1 MSAIENGEIL
11 PKMLRFTIHMRSQF
25 VMFCMLLL
33 SSFARAQNYVV
44 EMVSNLHTGTGSNP
58 RWLTV
63 YNNQLFFFA
72 SDNANPNKL
81 FSVAPNGLPVLC
93 PNVAGSAVF
102 GDGTISTN
110 QTMGILNNK
119 LYLPILVT
127 ATGRELYSYD
137 NVNMPNLVANINPGT
152 ASSNPTFFTPH
163 NSKLYF
169 QAKTDTLGTE
179 LWVHD
184 PVLQTT
190 QCLSDINPGALHSTI
205 AFITVYNNKLYF
217 AGSNGNDTTAGN
229 TGIELYAYDPVLNT
243 TNLVSDIYPGFI
255 GSNPTALMVANNKL
269 YFVASDSLYG
279 KELYEYDGINVS
291 RLTDINPGPAQG
303 VYTSDQSYPTF
314 FNGKI
319 YFAANEANNNINL
332 GVYDVSNNTSTIIYC
347 AGMNVNGIPRYF
359 KQWDQKIFFSNY
371 SDTAGVE
378 LWATDG
384 VNPPFQVWDI
394 HPGVQGGIPYGGFP
408 KFFTEFNGE
417 LYFNALND
425 TSSAEELFKLKV
437 LADTIV
443 QPNGIHNVTKIHSVT
458 IFPNPAHD
466 FLNIHIQSESAEL
479 FDIEIF
485 DMFGVRK
492 LHTAAHAQY
501 NGSKPTKILD
511 FSAFPHG
518 IYCVS
523 VSNNNRVPIYRG
535 KVTKW

>member
-1 MSAIENGEIL
+1 
-11 PKMLRFTIHMRSQF
+11 MRSRF
-25 VMFCMLLL
+25 LIVCILLL
-33 SSFARAQNYVV
+33 RTVAEAQNYVV

-72 SDNANPNKL
+72 SDNVNPNKM
-81 FSVAPNGLPVLC
+81 FSMAPNGVPLLC

-110 QTMGILNNK
+110 QSMGVLNNK

-127 ATGRELYSYD
+127 ASGRELYSYD
-137 NVNMPNLVANINPGT
+137 NVNIPNLVANINPGT
-152 ASSNPTFFTPH
+152 TSSNPTFFSPY
-163 NSKLYF
+163 NNKLYF
-169 QAKTDTLGTE
+169 QAKTDSLGAE

-184 PVLQTT
+184 PVMQTT

-229 TGIELYAYDPVLNT
+229 TGIELYAYDPILNT
-243 TNLVSDIYPGFI
+243 INLVSDIYPGFI

-269 YFVASDSLYG
+269 YFVATDPLYG
-279 KELYEYDGINVS
+279 KELYEYDGNNVS

-319 YFAANEANNNINL
+319 YFAANEVNNMINL
-332 GVYDVSNNTSTIIYC
+332 GVYDVSNNTSTVLYC
-347 AGMNVNGIPRYF
+347 AGPNVNGIPRYF

-371 SDTAGVE
+371 SDTAGTE

-394 HPGVQGGIPYGGFP
+394 HPGVLGGLAYGGYP
-408 KFFTEFNGE
+408 KFFTEFNGA
-417 LYFNALND
+417 LYFNAMND
-425 TSSAEELFKLKV
+425 TSSAEELFRLKV
-437 LADTIV
+437 QTDTII
-443 QPNGIHNVTKIHSVT
+443 QPNGIKNPTKTLSVS
-458 IFPNPAHD
+458 ISPNPAHD
-466 FLNIHIQSESAEL
+466 FLNIHIQSEIDGVY
-479 FDIEIF
+479 DIAVF
-485 DMFGVRK
+485 DMFGMQK
-492 LHTAAHAQY
+492 LFTSSRLQ
-501 NGSKPTKILD
+501 SSTLQQTEILD
-511 FSAFPHG
+511 FSLLSTG
-518 IYCVS
+518 MYWVS
-523 VSNNNRVPIYRG
+523 VSDTNQVPIYRS
-535 KVTKW
+535 KVIKW